1 MPMKLGHSFRVL
13 AVHQRDHWR
22 RGFRVGQGFYDGEA
36 LRIGA
41 EVHDGQI
48 DIVQSE
54 AEDIECVLRAIGLY
68 LAACALAGK
77 VVSAV
82 SYQDNIP
89 FHTIS

>member
-1 MPMKLGHSFRVL
+1 M
-13 AVHQRDHWR
+13 
-22 RGFRVGQGFYDGEA
+22 GQSFYDGEA

-54 AEDIECVLRAIGLY
+54 AENVECLRSAIGVLVT
-68 LAACALAGK
+68 LCASVGRLI
-77 VVSAV
+77 SAV

-89 FHTIS
+89 FHTLS